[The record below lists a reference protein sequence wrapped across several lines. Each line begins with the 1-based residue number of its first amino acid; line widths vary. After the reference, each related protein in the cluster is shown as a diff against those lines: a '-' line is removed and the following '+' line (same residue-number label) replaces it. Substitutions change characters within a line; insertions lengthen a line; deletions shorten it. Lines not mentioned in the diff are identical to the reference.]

1 MAVAKGFSMTTI
13 DNVVLDS
20 MCGGAGGADE
30 RGRYMGR
37 NSYESDLAR
46 RQSEL
51 ETALRGGNSYMGRNS
66 NVEDFLRRRR
76 QLEESLRK

>member
-1 MAVAKGFSMTTI
+1 MTTI
-13 DNVVLDS
+13 DNVALYSV
-20 MCGGAGGADE
+20 CGGAME
-30 RGRYMGR
+30 RGPYMGR
-37 NSYESDLAR
+37 NSDQSDLAR
-46 RQSEL
+46 RQAEL